1 LRFKSVDISPVGI
14 IKGNSEKLAAI
25 IEQLSNPY
33 FEFKTEESIQQVIWS
48 KVIVNCVSNSICP
61 LLKTDNGIFYRNETA
76 LYMAK
81 RVIAECITV
90 AASKGI
96 LLNAEKV
103 TDSLLLISKSSDGQL
118 ISTYQDIKNKRKTEI
133 ETLNFAIASIADEMR
148 IEDRIKES
156 RLLGEL
162 VKLKSDLTL
171 AGIK

>member
-1 LRFKSVDISPVGI
+1 MVFF
-14 IKGNSEKLAAI
+14 
-25 IEQLSNPY
+25 IEMKQ
-33 FEFKTEESIQQVIWS
+33 
-48 KVIVNCVSNSICP
+48 
-61 LLKTDNGIFYRNETA
+61 

-148 IEDRIKES
+148 IEDRIKET